1 MADHGINVSRAD
13 TAVATPNTATCG
25 IPFVIGTAPL
35 SKATGTAATAGLPV
49 LCTSYDEAKEQLGYD
64 DDWAK
69 YTVCEVM
76 YYHFK
81 LCACQPVIFLPVG
94 ETAEASDVSA
104 AVEQIE
110 LCLTMFGI
118 VPDLIMAPGFS
129 QDATVAAVMD
139 AKAGSING
147 MFTGKALV
155 DISAKTYTAAVQAK
169 NAGTY
174 DQKSI
179 LCWPNGTLG
188 EKKFHGSTI
197 MAGCLAET
205 DTKNGGIPYESPSNK
220 TVHIDGLCDDDG
232 AAINLTYNQ
241 ANVVDAAGI
250 CTFLNFMGSWTAWG
264 NHTGCYP
271 KSTDVKDY
279 FIPISRMF
287 DYVSNTLIKTFWSKL
302 DKPMN
307 RRLIDTILDSAN
319 VWLNGLVGAGYL
331 LGARVE
337 MLESENP
344 LTSLM
349 AGKIK
354 LHVYMTP
361 PSPAQE
367 IDFVLEYD
375 ADYVTSALQS

>member
-49 LCTSYDEAKEQLGYD
+49 LCTSYDEAKEHLGYD

-94 ETAEASDVSA
+94 ETAEASDVAA
-104 AVEQIE
+104 AVEQVE

-129 QDATVAAVMD
+129 NDATVAAVLD

-169 NAGTY
+169 NSGTY
-174 DQKSI
+174 TEKTI

-188 EKKFHGSTI
+188 DLRFHGSTVE
-197 MAGCLAET
+197 AGCLAET
-205 DTKNGGIPYESPSNK
+205 DTGNEGIPYEAPPTRPFTSTACAMTMATPS
-220 TVHIDGLCDDDG
+220 T
-232 AAINLTYNQ
+232 
-241 ANVVDAAGI
+241 
-250 CTFLNFMGSWTAWG
+250 
-264 NHTGCYP
+264 
-271 KSTDVKDY
+271 
-279 FIPISRMF
+279 
-287 DYVSNTLIKTFWSKL
+287 
-302 DKPMN
+302 
-307 RRLIDTILDSAN
+307 
-319 VWLNGLVGAGYL
+319 
-331 LGARVE
+331 
-337 MLESENP
+337 
-344 LTSLM
+344 
-349 AGKIK
+349 
-354 LHVYMTP
+354 
-361 PSPAQE
+361 
-367 IDFVLEYD
+367 
-375 ADYVTSALQS
+375 

>member
-13 TAVATPNTATCG
+13 TAVATPNAATCG

-35 SKATGTAATAGLPV
+35 SKATGTAATVGTPV
-49 LCTSYDEAKEQLGYD
+49 LCTGYTEAEEQLGYD

-76 YYHFK
+76 HYHFK
-81 LCACQPVIFLPVG
+81 LCACQPVIFLPLA
-94 ETAEASDVSA
+94 EDAEAAAVAA
-104 AVEQIE
+104 AVEQVE
-110 LCLTMFGI
+110 ACLTMFGI

-129 QDATVAAVMD
+129 KDATVSAAID

-169 NAGTY
+169 NSGTFTE
-174 DQKSI
+174 KTI

-188 EKKFHGSTI
+188 NLKFHGSTV

-250 CTFLNFMGSWTAWG
+250 CTFLNFMGGWTAWG
-264 NHTGCYP
+264 NHTACYP

-279 FIPISRMF
+279 FIPLSRMF

-307 RRLIDTILDSAN
+307 RR
-319 VWLNGLVGAGYL
+319 
-331 LGARVE
+331 RR
-337 MLESENP
+337 
-344 LTSLM
+344 
-349 AGKIK
+349 
-354 LHVYMTP
+354 P
-361 PSPAQE
+361 PRGGRG
-367 IDFVLEYD
+367 
-375 ADYVTSALQS
+375 

>member
-35 SKATGTAATAGLPV
+35 SKATGTAATSGLPV

-147 MFTGKALV
+147 MFTGKASGGHFRKDLYRCG
-155 DISAKTYTAAVQAK
+155 S
-169 NAGTY
+169 
-174 DQKSI
+174 
-179 LCWPNGTLG
+179 G
-188 EKKFHGSTI
+188 EKQRHLYRKDHPV
-197 MAGCLAET
+197 LAQWH
-205 DTKNGGIPYESPSNK
+205 P
-220 TVHIDGLCDDDG
+220 
-232 AAINLTYNQ
+232 
-241 ANVVDAAGI
+241 
-250 CTFLNFMGSWTAWG
+250 
-264 NHTGCYP
+264 
-271 KSTDVKDY
+271 
-279 FIPISRMF
+279 R
-287 DYVSNTLIKTFWSKL
+287 
-302 DKPMN
+302 
-307 RRLIDTILDSAN
+307 
-319 VWLNGLVGAGYL
+319 
-331 LGARVE
+331 
-337 MLESENP
+337 
-344 LTSLM
+344 
-349 AGKIK
+349 
-354 LHVYMTP
+354 
-361 PSPAQE
+361 
-367 IDFVLEYD
+367 
-375 ADYVTSALQS
+375 

>member
-35 SKATGTAATAGLPV
+35 SKATGTPATAGLPV

-76 YYHFK
+76 HYHFK

-94 ETAEASDVSA
+94 ETAEAADVAA

-169 NAGTY
+169 NSGTY
-174 DQKSI
+174 TEKTI

-188 EKKFHGSTI
+188 DLRFHGSTV
-197 MAGCLAET
+197 ET
-205 DTKNGGIPYESPSNK
+205 VVLLSHKKPDSYI
-220 TVHIDGLCDDDG
+220 HID
-232 AAINLTYNQ
+232 
-241 ANVVDAAGI
+241 
-250 CTFLNFMGSWTAWG
+250 
-264 NHTGCYP
+264 
-271 KSTDVKDY
+271 
-279 FIPISRMF
+279 
-287 DYVSNTLIKTFWSKL
+287 
-302 DKPMN
+302 
-307 RRLIDTILDSAN
+307 
-319 VWLNGLVGAGYL
+319 
-331 LGARVE
+331 VE
-337 MLESENP
+337 FGEGE
-344 LTSLM
+344 
-349 AGKIK
+349 GKIPVDK
-354 LHVYMTP
+354 IVQRAEQYKPKERVTYKRIK
-361 PSPAQE
+361 E
-367 IDFVLEYD
+367 YILEKYGFKVHTAYIAEVKRSLGLPMYD
-375 ADYVTSALQS
+375 APNAVEKLKQARKHPTPEKVEAIKDALHYFAVI

>member
-35 SKATGTAATAGLPV
+35 SKATGTAATSGLPV

-169 NAGTY
+169 NSGTY
-174 DQKSI
+174 TEKTI

-188 EKKFHGSTI
+188 DLRFHGSTVE
-197 MAGCLAET
+197 AGCLAET
-205 DTKNGGIPYESPSNK
+205 DTGNEGIPY
-220 TVHIDGLCDDDG
+220 
-232 AAINLTYNQ
+232 
-241 ANVVDAAGI
+241 
-250 CTFLNFMGSWTAWG
+250 
-264 NHTGCYP
+264 
-271 KSTDVKDY
+271 
-279 FIPISRMF
+279 
-287 DYVSNTLIKTFWSKL
+287 
-302 DKPMN
+302 
-307 RRLIDTILDSAN
+307 
-319 VWLNGLVGAGYL
+319 
-331 LGARVE
+331 
-337 MLESENP
+337 
-344 LTSLM
+344 
-349 AGKIK
+349 
-354 LHVYMTP
+354 
-361 PSPAQE
+361 
-367 IDFVLEYD
+367 
-375 ADYVTSALQS
+375 